1 MGYSAPFMAV
11 RIVHY
16 LNYRIMKTLVTITT
30 VGRLESACFF
40 KERLESEN
48 IDCYFVHLGKV
59 ADKTD
64 FIKVQVDADDVEAAI
79 GVLMELRDEYGKELE
94 EIRSERFVRK
104 IIVPTDYSRGSENA
118 CYYAVHLAEKLQAEI
133 KLLHVYRNPVT
144 DLKMQSNETF
154 ENYLFDL
161 SQEEERKAKHGMVE
175 FSGRIRNYMKEHHI
189 GDVFVHSAI
198 ASGSLVRT
206 LKEICRSY
214 KPDLIVLGTQGSD
227 KGSAG
232 TFASMAKELVNDLEI
247 PVFAIPGPR
256 RPQDFEKLKI
266 LYATDF
272 NENDHTSLNR
282 LLMILESFKKQITC
296 VHIDTAHNPANEE
309 RMDELNE
316 FLGHEYGTE
325 DIQCR
330 LIDYVDVSEG
340 IRDFAEATNANLL
353 SFTIHKRGI
362 FEMLF
367 MPNLFKRILQ
377 EASLPILIFPS

>member
-1 MGYSAPFMAV
+1 
-11 RIVHY
+11 
-16 LNYRIMKTLVTITT
+16 MKTLVTITT
-30 VGRLESACFF
+30 VRRLESACFL
-40 KERLESEN
+40 KEKLEEEA

-64 FIKVQVDADDVEAAI
+64 FIKVQVDAEDVETALR
-79 GVLMELRDEYGKELE
+79 VMMDLRDEYGKELE

-104 IIVPTDYSRGSENA
+104 IVVPTDFSRGSENA
-118 CYYAVHLAEKLQAEI
+118 CYYAVHLAEKLQAEV
-133 KLLHVYRNPVT
+133 KLLHIYRNPVS

-154 ENYLFDL
+154 ENYMFDL
-161 SQEEERKAKHGMVE
+161 AREEERKAKQRMIE
-175 FSGRIRNYMKEHHI
+175 FSGRIRSYMKEHHI
-189 GDVFVHSAI
+189 DEVFVHSVI
-198 ASGSLVRT
+198 AMGSLVRS
-206 LKEICRSY
+206 LKEICRNY
-214 KPDLIVLGTQGSD
+214 KPDLIVLGTQGREEERTSVF
-227 KGSAG
+227 GSVAR
-232 TFASMAKELVNDLEI
+232 ELVNDLEI

-272 NENDHTSLNR
+272 NENDHSSLNR
-282 LLMILESFKKQITC
+282 LLVITESFNKQITC

-316 FLGHEYGTE
+316 FLKQEYGQQE
-325 DIQCR
+325 IRCR

-340 IRDFAEATNANLL
+340 IRDFAESTGANLL
-353 SFTIHKRGI
+353 SFTIHKRVI

-377 EASLPILIFPS
+377 EASLPMLIFPS

>member
-1 MGYSAPFMAV
+1 
-11 RIVHY
+11 
-16 LNYRIMKTLVTITT
+16 MKTLVTITT
-30 VGRLESACFF
+30 VRRLESACFF
-40 KERLESEN
+40 KEKLEEEAV
-48 IDCYFVHLGKV
+48 DCYFVHLGKV

-64 FIKVQVDADDVEAAI
+64 FIKVQVDAEDVETAI
-79 GVLMELRDEYGKELE
+79 RVLMDLREEYGKELE

-104 IIVPTDYSRGSENA
+104 IIVPTDFSRGSENA

-133 KLLHVYRNPVT
+133 KLLHVYRNPVS
-144 DLKMQSNETF
+144 DLKLQTNETF

-161 SQEEERKAKHGMVE
+161 AREEERKAKQRLIE
-175 FSGRIRNYMKEHHI
+175 FSGRVRNYMREHDI
-189 GDVFVHSAI
+189 GDVFVHSVI
-198 ASGSLVRT
+198 AMGSLVRT

-214 KPDLIVLGTQGSD
+214 KPDLIVLGTQGKDEQKTSVF
-227 KGSAG
+227 GSL
-232 TFASMAKELVNDLEI
+232 AKELVNDLEI

-256 RPQDFEKLKI
+256 RPQDFEMMKI

-272 NENDHTSLNR
+272 NENDHSSLNR
-282 LLMILESFKKQITC
+282 LLVIMEAFRKQITC

-316 FLGHEYGTE
+316 FLTREYAQQE
-325 DIQCR
+325 ISCR
-330 LIDYVDVSEG
+330 LIDYADVSEG
-340 IRDFAEATNANLL
+340 IRDFAEATGANLL

-367 MPNLFKRILQ
+367 RPNLFKRILQ

>member
-1 MGYSAPFMAV
+1 
-11 RIVHY
+11 
-16 LNYRIMKTLVTITT
+16 MKTLVTITT
-30 VGRLESACFF
+30 VRRLESACFL
-40 KERLESEN
+40 KEKLEEEA

-64 FIKVQVDADDVEAAI
+64 FIKVQVDAEDVETAI
-79 GVLMELRDEYGKELE
+79 RVMMDLREEYGKELE

-104 IIVPTDYSRGSENA
+104 IIVPTDFSRGSENA
-118 CYYAVHLAEKLQAEI
+118 CFYAVHLAEKLQAEI
-133 KLLHVYRNPVT
+133 KLLHVYRNPVS

-154 ENYLFDL
+154 ENYMFDL
-161 SQEEERKAKHGMVE
+161 TKEEERKAKQRMIE
-175 FSGRIRNYMKEHHI
+175 FSGRIRNYMKEHDI
-189 GDVFVHSAI
+189 DEVFVHSVI
-198 ASGSLVRT
+198 AMGSVVRT
-206 LKEICRSY
+206 LKDICRSY
-214 KPDLIVLGTQGSD
+214 KPDLIVLGTQGREEEKTSFF
-227 KGSAG
+227 GSVAR
-232 TFASMAKELVNDLEI
+232 ELVNDLEI

-256 RPQDFEKLKI
+256 RPQDFEMVKI

-272 NENDHTSLNR
+272 NENDHSSLNR
-282 LLMILESFKKQITC
+282 LLVITEAFKKQITC

-316 FLGHEYGTE
+316 FLKHEYGQQE
-325 DIQCR
+325 IRCR

-340 IRDFAEATNANLL
+340 IRDFAESTGANLL

>member
-1 MGYSAPFMAV
+1 
-11 RIVHY
+11 
-16 LNYRIMKTLVTITT
+16 MKTLVTITT
-30 VGRLESACFF
+30 VRRLESACFL
-40 KERLESEN
+40 KEKLEEEN

-64 FIKVQVDADDVEAAI
+64 FIKVQVDAEEVETAI
-79 GVLMELRDEYGKELE
+79 GVMMYLRDEYGKELE

-118 CYYAVHLAEKLQAEI
+118 CYYAVHLAAKLQAEI
-133 KLLHVYRNPVT
+133 KLLHVYRNPIS

-161 SQEEERKAKHGMVE
+161 SQEEERKAKQGMIE
-175 FSGRIRNYMKEHHI
+175 FSGRIRKYMKEHDI
-189 GDVFVHSAI
+189 EDVFVHSAL
-198 ASGSLVRT
+198 AMGSMVRT
-206 LKEICRSY
+206 LKEMCRSY

-227 KGSAG
+227 QGG
-232 TFASMAKELVNDLEI
+232 TSVFASVAKELVNDLEI

-256 RPQDFEKLKI
+256 RPQDFEKMKI

-282 LLMILESFKKQITC
+282 LLMIMESFDKQITC

-316 FLGHEYGTE
+316 FLVREYGKQE
-325 DIQCR
+325 IRCR

-340 IRDFAEATNANLL
+340 VRDFAEATGANLL

>member
-1 MGYSAPFMAV
+1 
-11 RIVHY
+11 
-16 LNYRIMKTLVTITT
+16 MKTLVTITT
-30 VGRLESACFF
+30 VRRLESACFL
-40 KERLESEN
+40 KERLEGEN

-59 ADKTD
+59 SDKTD
-64 FIKVQVDADDVEAAI
+64 FIKVQVDAEEVETAI
-79 GVLMELRDEYGKELE
+79 GVLMDLRDEYGKKID

-104 IIVPTDYSRGSENA
+104 IIVPTDFSRGSENA
-118 CYYAVHLAEKLQAEI
+118 CFYAIHLAVKLQAEI
-133 KLLHVYRNPVT
+133 KLLHVYRNPVS

-154 ENYLFDL
+154 DNYLFDL
-161 SQEEERKAKHGMVE
+161 SKEEERKAKQRMIE
-175 FSGRIRNYMKEHHI
+175 FSGRIRNYMKENDI
-189 GDVFVHSAI
+189 DDVFVHSAL
-198 ASGSLVRT
+198 AMGNMVRT
-206 LKEICRSY
+206 LKEMCRNY
-214 KPDLIVLGTQGSD
+214 KPDLIVLGTQGND
-227 KGSAG
+227 QG
-232 TFASMAKELVNDLEI
+232 TTGVFANVAKELVNDLEI

-256 RPQDFEKLKI
+256 RPQDFEKMKI

-282 LLMILESFKKQITC
+282 LLVILESFEKQITC
-296 VHIDTAHNPANEE
+296 VHIDTAHNPAKEE

-316 FLGHEYGTE
+316 FLGREYGKQ
-325 DIQCR
+325 DIKCR

-340 IRDFAEATNANLL
+340 IRDFAEATGANLL